1 MARQKNVDVLF
12 REEVTKHYIGCYIV
26 LNEHPAMLRETMC
39 VFYCPTLTLENIDL
53 KPLVQ
58 LRLEEVQSI

>member
-39 VFYCPTLTLENIDL
+39 VFYCPTLTFMGLY
-53 KPLVQ
+53 
-58 LRLEEVQSI
+58 LRKH